1 MLGWNELHPYN
12 AVHVLR
18 RPEALDVERL
28 ARVIDGTLESLGLT
42 NLVLSSD
49 NRGFEYHGGPMP
61 QLINMVRPGSSVEEA
76 LRREIE
82 QQINTRFDFRG
93 RFSPFRFFVVPDG
106 PGFFLGLAY
115 FHAVADAQAIVQ
127 LLRILLRRYVSGQR
141 APEREDI
148 QAYPLDGSDGVV
160 RDAIRT
166 ARKLATIPSMIGQM
180 RRSHHPRVRDPQD
193 LTSALNLFSLPESAV
208 PRLMET
214 SRAWK
219 VTINDLFLVILMRS
233 LSPLAADRVRRERRL
248 QIALGT
254 IVNTRS
260 DLGLN
265 GRSIFGLFL
274 GSFVVHHEAPDTASL
289 RQIALDVR
297 QQTAR
302 IKRKKLY
309 LSTAE
314 LSISRFLLSF
324 YSTEKRKKLYQKHYP
339 LWGGITNMNL
349 NAIWNDEKDA
359 GPDEYLRTVSTGP
372 VTPLVLS
379 VTTVR
384 ERINA
389 ALSYRPSVFSR
400 EDIAGVQSRLVD
412 LICGL
417 DAAAE

>member
-1 MLGWNELHPYN
+1 MLGWNELHSYN

-18 RPEALDVERL
+18 RPEALDAERL
-28 ARVIDGTLESLGLT
+28 SRVIDGTLESLGLT

-61 QLINMVRPGSSVEEA
+61 HLINIVSSGSSVHEA

-82 QQINTRFDFRG
+82 QQINTRFDFRR

-106 PGFFLGLAY
+106 SGFFWGLAY
-115 FHAVADAQAIVQ
+115 FHAVADAEAIVQ
-127 LLRILLRRYVSGQR
+127 LLRILSRRYGSGDR
-141 APEREDI
+141 AGERDHVQVFSI
-148 QAYPLDGSDGVV
+148 DSNYGMTRG
-160 RDAIRT
+160 AIVT
-166 ARKLATIPSMIGQM
+166 VRKLATIPSMIAQM
-180 RRSHHPRVRDPQD
+180 RRSHQPRVRDPQD
-193 LTSALNLFSLPESAV
+193 LTNALNLFSLPNSAL
-208 PRLMET
+208 PGLLET

-219 VTINDLFLVILMRS
+219 VTINDLFLAILMRS
-233 LSPLAADRVRRERRL
+233 LSSLAADRVRRERRR

-254 IVNTRS
+254 IVNTRT

-274 GSFVVHHEAPDTASL
+274 GSFVIHHEAPDVTSL
-289 RQIALDVR
+289 RQIASDVR
-297 QQTAR
+297 EQTAR
-302 IKRKKLY
+302 IKRQKLY

-349 NAIWNDEKDA
+349 NAIWKDEKDA

-384 ERINA
+384 DRINA